1 MRVVGIASQ
10 QNPSWRKTVWAHAVK
25 KKGKLRR
32 EKEGETIPKTYTLFG
47 KVLIAM
53 ARLEIQGISQGF
65 GEVDVLRDVT
75 LDVESGEIACL
86 LGPSGC
92 GKTTLFHVI
101 SGLAQGISQGFGE
114 VDVLRDVTLDV
125 ESGEI
130 ACLLGPSGCGKTTLF
145 HVISGLASPRAG
157 RVLLDG
163 EDITGRPGHLSY
175 MLQKVL
181 LLQHKRIIDNVS
193 LPLVLRGAPVEEA
206 RSRAAEL
213 FGVFGLEG
221 TERRWPCC
229 KKTCSCSI
237 SASSTTCRCLWCC
250 AVCRLRR
257 PVRAQPSSLGS
268 SVWRA
273 PSAAG
278 QVSFRAACASAPLSY
293 EVFVMRGNPQ
303 AGEPTSVVGSVRIG
317 CPRSERK
324 AYALTE
330 GFLES
335 KRRLLSLLG

>member
-1 MRVVGIASQ
+1 
-10 QNPSWRKTVWAHAVK
+10 
-25 KKGKLRR
+25 
-32 EKEGETIPKTYTLFG
+32 
-47 KVLIAM
+47 M

-65 GEVDVLRDVT
+65 SEVDVLRDVT

-101 SGLAQGISQGFGE
+101 SGL
-114 VDVLRDVTLDV
+114 V
-125 ESGEI
+125 
-130 ACLLGPSGCGKTTLF
+130 
-145 HVISGLASPRAG
+145 SPRAG

-163 EDITGRPGHLSY
+163 EDVTGRPGRLSY
-175 MLQKVL
+175 MLQKDL

-221 TERRWPCC
+221 TERRWP
-229 KKTCSCSI
+229 SELSGGM
-237 SASSTTCRCLWCC
+237 R
-250 AVCRLRR
+250 
-257 PVRAQPSSLGS
+257 Q
-268 SVWRA
+268 
-273 PSAAG
+273 
-278 QVSFRAACASAPLSY
+278 RAALLRSYLFSQEFMLLDEPFSALDAFTKADMHAWFLDVVERMGTTALVVTHDIDEALTLAD

-303 AGEPTSVVGSVRIG
+303 AGEPTSIVGSVRIG

-330 GFLES
+330 GFLEN

>member
-1 MRVVGIASQ
+1 MAKDRLG
-10 QNPSWRKTVWAHAVK
+10 P
-25 KKGKLRR
+25 RR

-75 LDVESGEIACL
+75 FDVESGEIACL

-101 SGLAQGISQGFGE
+101 SGL
-114 VDVLRDVTLDV
+114 V
-125 ESGEI
+125 
-130 ACLLGPSGCGKTTLF
+130 
-145 HVISGLASPRAG
+145 SPRAG

-163 EDITGRPGHLSY
+163 EDVTGRPGHLSY
-175 MLQKVL
+175 MLQKDL

-193 LPLVLRGAPVEEA
+193 LPLVLRGAAAEEA

-221 TERRWPCC
+221 TERRWP
-229 KKTCSCSI
+229 SELSGGM
-237 SASSTTCRCLWCC
+237 R
-250 AVCRLRR
+250 
-257 PVRAQPSSLGS
+257 Q
-268 SVWRA
+268 
-273 PSAAG
+273 
-278 QVSFRAACASAPLSY
+278 RAALLRSYLFSQEFMLLDEPFSALDAFTKADMHAWFLDVVERMGTTALVVTHDIDEALTLAD

-303 AGEPTSVVGSVRIG
+303 AGEPTSIVGSVRIG

-330 GFLES
+330 GFLEN